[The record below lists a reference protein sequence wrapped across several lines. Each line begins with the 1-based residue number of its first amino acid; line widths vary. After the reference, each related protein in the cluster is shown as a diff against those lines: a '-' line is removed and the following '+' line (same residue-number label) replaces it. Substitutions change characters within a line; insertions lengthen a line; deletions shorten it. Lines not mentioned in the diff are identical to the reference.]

1 MKKRIINKRILL
13 ICLTL
18 ILTML
23 LTGCSTVDKAL
34 IKLGFR
40 NTDFEYMVKSKVD
53 KIIIQNSR
61 DTGFRFI
68 VTDDKAINDIY
79 KILRNGKVAKEK
91 SSLDPDYV
99 FEVHMVGDEVKY
111 YNYVVSVS
119 DRSTGNFYND
129 DVSYSVSSNLDDTI
143 LNNLEFIRKPR
154 NFTDIYYNSIL
165 DVIKKNK
172 KQLSDK
178 NNKVGINISADVD
191 CLRYMFSVDLE
202 QFKKDIKDVLPNADL
217 VSGDTADYDTII
229 SVSNK
234 GYSTSLFKTVITID
248 DKFNKSYLTYY
259 VKGTYEYK
267 NWDIEISEP
276 DVKPSSW

>member
-1 MKKRIINKRILL
+1 MINKRVML

-18 ILTML
+18 ILTMV

-40 NTDFEYMVKSKVD
+40 NTDFEYMVKNKVD

-79 KILRNGKVAKEK
+79 KILRNGKVTDKK

-119 DRSTGNFYND
+119 DKGIGNFYND
-129 DVSYSVSSNLDDTI
+129 DISYSVSSNLDDTI
-143 LNNLEFIRKPR
+143 LNNLEFIRKPK

-165 DVIKKNK
+165 DVLKKNK

-191 CLRYMFSVDLE
+191 CLKYMFSVDLE
-202 QFKKDIKDVLPNADL
+202 QFKKDIKKVIPNADL
-217 VSGDTADYDTII
+217 VSGDISNYDTVVTI
-229 SVSNK
+229 SNK
-234 GYSTSLFKTVITID
+234 GYSTNLFKTVITID
-248 DKFNKSYLTYY
+248 DKLNKSYVTYY

-267 NWDIEISEP
+267 NWDIDISEP
-276 DVKPSSW
+276 DTKPSNW

>member
-1 MKKRIINKRILL
+1 M
-13 ICLTL
+13 TL

-119 DRSTGNFYND
+119 DRSTGNFYDD